1 MSVSL
6 SSFDVFLLAFY
17 SRRNIIVEPA
27 PEDSTEMD
35 TFENNDPPNT
45 QSESESEMESVID
58 QEEPELKPQPVP
70 GKGQSVVLVKSLK
83 AQLFN

>member
-1 MSVSL
+1 M

-45 QSESESEMESVID
+45 ESESESETGGEMESVID

-70 GKGQSVVLVKSLK
+70 GKGQSVVSVKSLK
-83 AQLFN
+83 APLFN